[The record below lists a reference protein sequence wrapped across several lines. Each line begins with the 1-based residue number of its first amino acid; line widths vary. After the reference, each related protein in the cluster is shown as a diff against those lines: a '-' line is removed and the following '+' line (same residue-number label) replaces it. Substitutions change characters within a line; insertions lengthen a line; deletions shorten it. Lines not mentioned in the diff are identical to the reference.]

1 MKPNTDRQSSQLFA
15 AAKRRIAGALFLLCC
30 HGLAGAQSPGVSVL
44 MHGQARTG
52 RAHDN
57 VTRQERERVSPKRAA
72 ASQREARARAMRY
85 RAERDAAARHSRG
98 SLSADERRR
107 LRQSLYELGREM
119 YHGS

>member
-1 MKPNTDRQSSQLFA
+1 MKPNTDRQYSQLFA

-30 HGLAGAQSPGVSVL
+30 HGLAWAQSPGVSAL

-52 RAHDN
+52 RTHDN
-57 VTRQERERVSPKRAA
+57 VTRQERERVSPRRN